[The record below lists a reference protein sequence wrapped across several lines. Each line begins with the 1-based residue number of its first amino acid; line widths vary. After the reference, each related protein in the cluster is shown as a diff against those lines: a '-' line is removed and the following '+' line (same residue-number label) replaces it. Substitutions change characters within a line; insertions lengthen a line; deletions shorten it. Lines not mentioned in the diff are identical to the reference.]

1 MTSARLLK
9 NIEQLLCTMFPV
21 WVGHSLTFGR
31 RVYVF
36 GKNNKNG
43 TISFSVYHIKG
54 FLISVFLITSNIY
67 LNHLVKLVSARF
79 LYSYYLFPL
88 FLISILKGDTLRLFG
103 IILIDVSPVFFLEF
117 FSPPLDCIID
127 TYQTRSN
134 SVTSFTV
141 KSENSETFPSVLFPI

>member
-54 FLISVFLITSNIY
+54 FLISVFLITSDIY

-79 LYSYYLFPL
+79 LYSYYHFPL

-103 IILIDVSPVFFLEF
+103 IILIDVFPIFFGVF
-117 FSPPLDCIID
+117 FSPLLIALLTLIKQG
-127 TYQTRSN
+127 QT
-134 SVTSFTV
+134 V
-141 KSENSETFPSVLFPI
+141 